1 MSKKILVDELHR
13 QVRKKFKRRH
23 VIMKGINDTWQIDL
37 VEMIPYA
44 KENRGYK
51 YLLTVID
58 IFSKFAYALPLKTK
72 TGIEVAA
79 AMEKIFKESRKQPK
93 NIHSDDGKEFFNK
106 NFKGLMKKYKI
117 NHYST
122 FSGMKA
128 QICERF
134 NRTLKTKM
142 WKKFS
147 FNGTHK
153 WISMLAELIHEYN
166 NTVHHT
172 IKMMPSKVKKRHE
185 RKLLQTVYNRLK
197 VFRKGKF
204 KIGDD
209 VRISKSKAFFDK
221 GYEPNWSTEIFK
233 IVKVQITNPVTY
245 LLEDYKSNPIS
256 GGFYEFELQKVSDP
270 NAYLV
275 EKVLKK
281 RGDRLYV
288 KWLGFKSTHN
298 SWIHKNS
305 LL

>member
-1 MSKKILVDELHR
+1 MSKKILVNELHR
-13 QVRKKFKRRH
+13 QVRKNFKRRH

-58 IFSKFAYALPLKTK
+58 IFSKFAYALSLKTK
-72 TGIEVAA
+72 TGVEVAA
-79 AMEKIFKESRKQPK
+79 AMEKIFMKSQKHPK

-153 WISMLAELIHEYN
+153 WISMLDELIHEYN

-172 IKMMPSKVKKRHE
+172 IKMMPSKVKKKHE

-209 VRISKSKAFFDK
+209 VRISKSKAVFDK

-233 IVKVQITNPVTY
+233 VVKVQITNPVTY

-270 NAYLV
+270 KAYLI
-275 EKVLKK
+275 EKVLKQK
-281 RGDRLYV
+281 GNRLYV
-288 KWLGFKSTHN
+288 KWLGFNSTHN